1 MKNQNDMIISVVAI
15 VLGLIGFCIG
25 FFTKRQV
32 VSPPAPTQVV
42 VTPPQL
48 QGAEVKLS
56 NSLPSAGSGQANPFG
71 ASGGGG
77 GAAGGG
83 RPGAPSAAGTS
94 AGGPSGPPRAP
105 TAAGTSAG

>member
-32 VSPPAPTQVV
+32 VSPPAPEQVV

-56 NSLPSAGSGQANPFG
+56 NSLPAATGGQANPFG
-71 ASGGGG
+71 GGGGG

-94 AGGPSGPPRAP
+94 TGGPTGPPRAP